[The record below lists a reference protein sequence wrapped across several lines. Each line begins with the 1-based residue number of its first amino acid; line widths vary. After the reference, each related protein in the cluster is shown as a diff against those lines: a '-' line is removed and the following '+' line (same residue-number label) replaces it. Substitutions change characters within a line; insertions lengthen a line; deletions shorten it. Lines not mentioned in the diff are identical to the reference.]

1 MNQIDLTFA
10 DFTTAVI
17 AGILGMFAMQFAM
30 WLITRK
36 GWAEGNMVVALG
48 SLITR
53 KRENAW
59 RTGAVIHVIA
69 AIFFATLYL
78 VVMVR
83 FGFNHLPVALVAGV
97 GFGLLHGMIVTL
109 ALVWVVSDQHP
120 LEEFQDAG
128 LAVGVSH
135 IAGHA
140 AYGAIVGLVIG
151 IAAR

>member
-1 MNQIDLTFA
+1 MNPLDLTT
-10 DFTTAVI
+10 DHLVTAVI
-17 AGILGMFAMQFAM
+17 AGVLGMFAMQLAM

-36 GWAEGNMVVALG
+36 GWAEGNMVIALG

-53 KRENAW
+53 RRENAW
-59 RTGAVIHVIA
+59 RTGAVVHVIA
-69 AIFFATLYL
+69 AIFFAMLYL
-78 VVMVR
+78 VVMLR
-83 FGFNHLPVALVAGV
+83 FGFTHLPGALVAGV
-97 GFGLLHGMIVTL
+97 CFGLLHGMIVTL